1 MRFMCGYL
9 DYHRTY
15 QKVTSQ
21 GTASRMFEIRNRV
34 YRQAMNL
41 IGDIS
46 RITHSPYTST
56 LW

>member
-9 DYHRTY
+9 NYHQRY
-15 QKVTSQ
+15 QKVTSH
-21 GTASRMFEIRNRV
+21 GIASRMFEIRNRV
-34 YRQAMNL
+34 YRQPMNF
-41 IGDIS
+41 IGEID

>member
-9 DYHRTY
+9 DYQQTY